1 MKNSADFGGCYPPRP
16 SASVDN
22 VLLDLQNSSYST
34 QPHSIV
40 AKYQIVNIKVKSSVC
55 GQDESNRT
63 LWLATRAGKMELSC
77 PLWITCHVLREKI
90 PLKPNIKFF
99 IDQAFSVK
107 MVRYWPRSFLA
118 SLCTSTLSRSINTH
132 KKNSANIQPS
142 WPQAWSYPIY
152 TSTPCLI

>member
-55 GQDESNRT
+55 GQDESNHS
-63 LWLATRAGKMELSC
+63 LWLATWAGKMELSC
-77 PLWITCHVLREKI
+77 PLRVTCRVLREKI

-132 KKNSANIQPS
+132 KKNSANTQPS
-142 WPQAWSYPIY
+142 WPLACS
-152 TSTPCLI
+152 